1 MQICVDENG
10 SRHVQM
16 RSLRERI
23 KELHA
28 AHDAQIGIVEEKYN
42 QLLRQIEDY
51 HQSLSEVMVMEP
63 SLSVPAVT
71 LRYST

>member
-1 MQICVDENG
+1 M
-10 SRHVQM
+10 QM

-28 AHDAQIGIVEEKYN
+28 AHDAQIGIVEDKYN

-51 HQSLSEVMVMEP
+51 HQSLSGVMVMEP
-63 SLSVPAVT
+63 RLSVPAVT
-71 LRYST
+71 MR